1 MSEPV
6 IYFRGFPTSLLGLA
20 ADSDALAD
28 LKLIANLPEE
38 RVDALRQRVL
48 EARGFLDP
56 KALTA
61 IIHEVVRDENAAGS
75 IQRALR
81 NVSPENVKQLL
92 SALSEKH
99 REKKEFPLDEGNLER
114 LRQILPRLIQPYPAL
129 MRFNKA
135 ARLAKLTGQQL
146 ESIELICDLR
156 PIFDEDRRQIE
167 GMMPYTRL
175 RVVATGA
182 DGLPKSFEAELTQ
195 QQVHDLAEKASK
207 AKVKL
212 DVLRDSVQKWVPSGL
227 PDVPMTRVPRKE
239 SSDA

>member
-1 MSEPV
+1 MLESV
-6 IYFRGFPTSLLGLA
+6 IYFRGFPTSLHGLA

-28 LKLIANLPEE
+28 FKLVANLPEE
-38 RVDALRQRVL
+38 KVNALRQRLL

-61 IIHEVVRDENAAGS
+61 IVHEVLRDENAAGS

-81 NVSPENVKQLL
+81 NLSPENVKQLL
-92 SALSEKH
+92 SALSEQQ
-99 REKKEFPLDEGNLER
+99 REQKDFPLDKGDLGR
-114 LRQILPRLIQPYPAL
+114 LHQILPTLIQPYPAL
-129 MRFNKA
+129 ARFKKA
-135 ARLAKLTGQQL
+135 ERLSKLTGQQL
-146 ESIELICDLR
+146 ESMELICDFR

-175 RVVATGA
+175 RVIATGA
-182 DGLPKSFEAELTQ
+182 DGLPRSFEAELTQ
-195 QQVHDLAEKASK
+195 QQVSDLAEKASK

-212 DVLRDSVQKWVPSGL
+212 DVLRNSAEKWVPGGL
-227 PDVPMTRVPRKE
+227 PDLPLTRVPRKE